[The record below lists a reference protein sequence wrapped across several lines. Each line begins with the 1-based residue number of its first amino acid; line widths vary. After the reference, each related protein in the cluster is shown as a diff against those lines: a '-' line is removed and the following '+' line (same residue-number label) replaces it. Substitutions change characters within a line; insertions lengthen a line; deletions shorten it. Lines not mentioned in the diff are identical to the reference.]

1 MQLSKFTDYTF
12 RALIYM
18 ATSKKELFT
27 VEQLAE
33 VLEVSE
39 HHLKKVV
46 YKLAQTQYVISMKGR
61 GGGIKLAV
69 PPEAINL
76 GEVLRITEDNLY
88 LVDCIHSGTVC
99 NFLGDNTCK
108 LKEIIMESTN
118 KFIEEFSKYTIQD
131 VLDGNAKEFYT

>member
-12 RALIYM
+12 RVLIYM
-18 ATSKKELFT
+18 ATSKQELFT
-27 VEQLAE
+27 VEQLAK

-69 PPEAINL
+69 PPKAINL

-99 NFLGDNTCK
+99 NFLGDKTCK
-108 LKEIIMESTN
+108 LKEIITESTN
-118 KFIEEFSKYTIQD
+118 QFMKEFSKYTLQD
-131 VLDGNAKEFYT
+131 VLDGSA